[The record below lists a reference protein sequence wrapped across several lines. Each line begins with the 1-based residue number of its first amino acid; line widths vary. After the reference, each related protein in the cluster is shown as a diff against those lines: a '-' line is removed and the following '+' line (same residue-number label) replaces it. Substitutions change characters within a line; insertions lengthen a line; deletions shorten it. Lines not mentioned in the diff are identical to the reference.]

1 MSSPIRTSTDAA
13 LLQVFIEEFLKHHGV
28 RGLFGKGIST
38 NGGVFTE
45 DGRLDV
51 QPYHTDREEPHGCS
65 LCPPN
70 MCKGES
76 KAFED
81 GMEKPCAEVQGT
93 TIWGHWVSR
102 LAGAFVP

>member
-1 MSSPIRTSTDAA
+1 MSRLPVFQRMLDAVCLA
-13 LLQVFIEEFLKHHGV
+13 GRAGAQQAVVSDANTVFIEEFLKHHGV

-51 QPYHTDREEPHGCS
+51 QPYHTNQAAPHGCR

-70 MCKGES
+70 MCKG
-76 KAFED
+76 
-81 GMEKPCAEVQGT
+81 
-93 TIWGHWVSR
+93 
-102 LAGAFVP
+102 